1 MNMQTV
7 KMITVK
13 FEKMSDADET
23 ALRAFLTRELAQ
35 KQARYDEPDTDA
47 KKRRETFRVKLN
59 NVRIRV
65 ITEATAK
72 VPQQEIDVLLDDI
85 SVGGCCIGLSPSTPV
100 AKGGTIYLT
109 LHFCQP
115 SISVRGTVLGLKAN

>member
-1 MNMQTV
+1 MQQS
-7 KMITVK
+7 KMIAIK

-35 KQARYDEPDTDA
+35 KQAKYDEPDTED
-47 KKRRETFRVKLN
+47 KKRRETFRVKLA
-59 NVRIRV
+59 NVRVRM
-65 ITEATAK
+65 ITEATTK
-72 VPQQEIDVLLDDI
+72 VPQQELDVLLDDI
-85 SVGGCCIGLSPSTPV
+85 SVGGCCIGVPQSTPM

-115 SISVRGTVLGLKAN
+115 SISVRGTVLGLRSS

>member
-1 MNMQTV
+1 
-7 KMITVK
+7 MITVK

-35 KQARYDEPDTDA
+35 KQARYDEPDTEE

-59 NVRIRV
+59 NLRIRV
-65 ITEATAK
+65 ITEATPK
-72 VPQQEIDVLLDDI
+72 VPQQEMDVLLDDI
-85 SVGGCCIGLSPSTPV
+85 SVGGCCIGVPQSTPV

-115 SISVRGTVLGLKAN
+115 SISVRGTILGLKGV